1 MTEEVVKTS
10 PESESKQVTEV
21 TKAEPTELELKAR
34 EQGWV
39 PKEEFNGEE
48 HMWYDAGEF
57 LRRGPLFQK
66 IDSVSKENKDL
77 KLALREMKNLQAKIR
92 ETEYANAI
100 RDLKAKKR
108 DALAEGDADAVID
121 AEEKIELVKEEQLQL
136 REQNAYEPPVEAELQ
151 PEFVDWKTR
160 NPWYSST
167 PHMKVFADTLGIDLA
182 KQGVPKSEVLKKV
195 EAAVRK
201 EFPNKF
207 RNPNQDKPGAV
218 ESGTSKT
225 TTSSSFQL
233 TDDEHRAM
241 KTFVRQGIMTEAEYK
256 EQLKKVRN

>member
-1 MTEEVVKTS
+1 MTEQVVNP
-10 PESESKQVTEV
+10 PEDGNKESTAVDKQ
-21 TKAEPTELELKAR
+21 EPTEIEIKAR

-92 ETEYANAI
+92 ETEYAKALQ
-100 RDLKAKKR
+100 DLKAQKR
-108 DALAEGDADAVID
+108 DAIAEGDADAVIA
-121 AEEKIELVKEEQLQL
+121 AEEKIDLVKEEQAQL
-136 REQNAYEPPVEAELQ
+136 REQLTQEPVSESELQ
-151 PEFVDWKTR
+151 PEFVDWKAR

-167 PHMKVFADTLGIDLA
+167 PHMKVYADTVGLELA
-182 KQGVPKSEVLKKV
+182 KQGVPKSEVLRKV
-195 EAAVRK
+195 EAAVKK

-207 RNPNQDKPGAV
+207 RNPNQDKPSGV
-218 ESGTSKT
+218 ESGTSKSKP
-225 TTSSSFQL
+225 SSGIQL
-233 TDDEHRAM
+233 SEDEHRAM

-256 EQLKKVRN
+256 EQLKLVRG